1 MDINFQHCLHV
12 CDPPHPCPI
21 TSMEDKVK
29 AEYDSL
35 QEKGAGCGDSQ
46 LLCAH
51 RTEGLALGSGDR
63 PGQKDGPCA
72 PEARLTT
79 TYGKFSSSS
88 SCHGCGG
95 DWVSSP
101 LSPPHRKAAR
111 KCNAH
116 NQTGLFT
123 LNLPDKDNPW
133 QLRVVL
139 GSQVWIPPSTHPLA
153 TASVMWLPLN
163 RTRLPLSPSRIVKS
177 AGSHCLAG
185 STVSSE
191 TGKGQTATICFQI
204 LMFERCYLFWWF
216 FSLQFLNYPKSGNV
230 SYWSW
235 NLKFWKHMAI
245 SEQNP

>member
-29 AEYDSL
+29 AECDSL
-35 QEKGAGCGDSQ
+35 QEKGAGCGDSH

-51 RTEGLALGSGDR
+51 RAEGLALGTGDR
-63 PGQKDGPCA
+63 LGRKDGPRA

-79 TYGKFSSSS
+79 TYGKLSGSS

-95 DWVSSP
+95 DWVFSP
-101 LSPPHRKAAR
+101 LSPPYRKAAR
-111 KCNAH
+111 KWNAH

-163 RTRLPLSPSRIVKS
+163 RTRLPLSPSRLFK
-177 AGSHCLAG
+177 
-185 STVSSE
+185 STVVIALQAPLFLQ
-191 TGKGQTATICFQI
+191 TLGKDRQQ
-204 LMFERCYLFWWF
+204 LFAFRFWCLRDVIYFDDF
-216 FSLQFLNYPKSGNV
+216 FLYNF
-230 SYWSW
+230 
-235 NLKFWKHMAI
+235 
-245 SEQNP
+245 